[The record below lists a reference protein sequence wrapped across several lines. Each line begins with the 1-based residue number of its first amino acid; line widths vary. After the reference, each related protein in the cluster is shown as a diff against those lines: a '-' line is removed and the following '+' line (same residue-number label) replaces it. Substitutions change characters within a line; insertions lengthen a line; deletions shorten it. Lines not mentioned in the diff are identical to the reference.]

1 MLQCCDRLS
10 VWLSVVCNV
19 CIVAKRCVLLKNC
32 LKKQISLLGIEWSC
46 DRHDRQLHVTLKSQG
61 HDPKRL
67 GPGFSKAAG
76 DAI

>member
-1 MLQCCDRLS
+1 MLQCCDGLS

-32 LKKQISLLGIEWSC
+32 LKKQIELLGIEWSC
-46 DRHDRQLHVTLKSQG
+46 DQQLHVTLKSQG

-67 GPGFSKAAG
+67 RPGISKAAG
-76 DAI
+76 D